1 MKGEPNP
8 LFFPL
13 DFDEQKQEVTLLPY
27 HASLFSRLLCVLL
40 MQNMERNVMSYQQK
54 DSRPS
59 KARIKSPPLSGGEV
73 ARKTE
78 EKGRGLSERSEFR
91 RPRRRLRRQT
101 QKPDNRGGA
110 SWFVLLA
117 AEKNEQTKCIS
128 CIRDYLWRG
137 KKIKHSIPPAVPRS
151 IAGCGARKYRGE
163 LRSVAT
169 RRGVK
174 NTRSE
179 SNRGKPPLPLCRA
192 TI

>member
-73 ARKTE
+73 ARETE
-78 EKGRGLSERSEFR
+78 EKWARTVRAKR
-91 RPRRRLRRQT
+91 VPQT
-101 QKPDNRGGA
+101 PTATVATSQKPDNRGGA
-110 SWFVLLA
+110 SWFVFLA
-117 AEKNEQTKCIS
+117 AKKNEQ
-128 CIRDYLWRG
+128 
-137 KKIKHSIPPAVPRS
+137 IKRINVTRTFFDWE
-151 IAGCGARKYRGE
+151 RKSLVFNLLPLPCPE
-163 LRSVAT
+163 AL
-169 RRGVK
+169 RGVVQE
-174 NTRSE
+174 NIGE
-179 SNRGKPPLPLCRA
+179 N
-192 TI
+192 

>member
-1 MKGEPNP
+1 
-8 LFFPL
+8 
-13 DFDEQKQEVTLLPY
+13 
-27 HASLFSRLLCVLL
+27 

-117 AEKNEQTKCIS
+117 VEKNEQ
-128 CIRDYLWRG
+128 
-137 KKIKHSIPPAVPRS
+137 IKRINVTRTFLDRERKSFVSQSSLAVPRMRG
-151 IAGCGARKYRGE
+151 IALQRAEGY
-163 LRSVAT
+163 SHP
-169 RRGVK
+169 
-174 NTRSE
+174 
-179 SNRGKPPLPLCRA
+179 PPLCFAPQNIGEVSVRTEGLK
-192 TI
+192 IPSVKVIEEG

>member
-1 MKGEPNP
+1 MGVIE
-8 LFFPL
+8 L
-13 DFDEQKQEVTLLPY
+13 TLLSP
-27 HASLFSRLLCVLL
+27 CVSVREYRGNA
-40 MQNMERNVMSYQQK
+40 QR
-54 DSRPS
+54 
-59 KARIKSPPLSGGEV
+59 A
-73 ARKTE
+73 
-78 EKGRGLSERSEFR
+78 RGLEYKEEPPDSAFIG
-91 RPRRRLRRQT
+91 RRRRKGDGGKRARTVRAKRVPQT
-101 QKPDNRGGA
+101 PTATVATSQKPDNRGGA

-137 KKIKHSIPPAVPRS
+137 KKIISIQPSPPAVPRS